1 MVVCRYHSQDT
12 DENGMMGGEIEVSL
26 NQLAKG
32 EVPSGL
38 SLPNHREEQEN
49 LVDSQLLEHHQE
61 DLYTDLS
68 LGTLVELTLD
78 AKKLYGTIRWI
89 GALPDVQETM
99 AGLEL
104 VKMCSFIDSLFYQ
117 EKIVCIRLVRGQRSA
132 LL

>member
-1 MVVCRYHSQDT
+1 
-12 DENGMMGGEIEVSL
+12 MGGEIEVSL

-38 SLPNHREEQEN
+38 SLSNYRQEQEK
-49 LVDSQLLEHHQE
+49 LVEPPSVEHHQE
-61 DLYTDLS
+61 DLYTDMS

-89 GALPDVQETM
+89 GTLPDMQETM

-104 VKMCSFIDSLFYQ
+104 VKIDSFIDSWLTYDCLR
-117 EKIVCIRLVRGQRSA
+117 VG
-132 LL
+132 

>member
-1 MVVCRYHSQDT
+1 
-12 DENGMMGGEIEVSL
+12 MGGEIEVPL
-26 NQLAKG
+26 HQLAKG

-38 SLPNHREEQEN
+38 SPSNCRQEQEN
-49 LVDSQLLEHHQE
+49 LVDSPSVEHHQE

-89 GALPDVQETM
+89 GALPDVPETM

-104 VKMCSFIDSLFYQ
+104 VKMCSFID
-117 EKIVCIRLVRGQRSA
+117 